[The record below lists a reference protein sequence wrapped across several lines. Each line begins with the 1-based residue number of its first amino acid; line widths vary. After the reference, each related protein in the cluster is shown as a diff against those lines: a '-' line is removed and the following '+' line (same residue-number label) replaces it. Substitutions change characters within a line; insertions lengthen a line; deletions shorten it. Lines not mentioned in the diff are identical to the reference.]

1 MCSIHRH
8 TCNLLALLSTKLAS
22 GDPICDMYAIVSPR
36 RGKPELPRSLDLLI
50 TTARCHLHHIPA
62 ATAMTGKVMPLI
74 IIACCNSIWV
84 SPNPPFR
91 SPPLN
96 TPASCCCNVPI
107 IAMKLKTLLLLL
119 LLQILLSNSPPNS
132 PLLQF
137 FFNFSFKTLLLLQ
150 FFFIKFSFKLSFLKK
165 NSNSSS
171 SSSSSS
177 AKVL

>member
-1 MCSIHRH
+1 
-8 TCNLLALLSTKLAS
+8 
-22 GDPICDMYAIVSPR
+22 MYAIVSPR

-50 TTARCHLHHIPA
+50 STARCHLHHIPA

-74 IIACCNSIWV
+74 IIACCNSICV
-84 SPNPPFR
+84 IPNPPFKL
-91 SPPLN
+91 PPLN

-119 LLQILLSNSPPNS
+119 QTLLLQILLSNYPPNS
-132 PLLQF
+132 ALLQF
-137 FFNFSFKTLLLLQ
+137 FFNFSFETLLLQ

-177 AKVL
+177 AKLL